1 MPAST
6 PPPPTLVIA
15 GASGDLTRRLLF
27 PAIHRLVAD
36 GLLPIDTGIVG
47 YAIDELT
54 TEQFL
59 DRLRRGVEEHGG
71 GLDLRAWDALSANA
85 TYLQGDLTP
94 DALKALAPHT
104 AGPSVFYLA
113 LPPILFGRAAAAL
126 ADAGLAVEHGGNW
139 RRLVIEKPF
148 GTSLDTANALQAQ
161 ILAGWR
167 EEQIFRIDHFLG
179 KDTVQNLLV
188 FRLANRFVEAIWNNA
203 NIAQVQITAAES
215 LGLEGRWR
223 YYDQAG
229 ALRDMLQNHL
239 MQLFAVTAME
249 PPSVWEGETLRQHKV
264 DVLRATRGP
273 TADNAGTWAVRGRYT
288 AGTVQRPGE
297 PDPVAVPGY
306 REELNIPP
314 DTRTETYAALRLEV
328 DNWRWQGVPFHL
340 RSGKRLGGDLTE
352 IALQLR
358 PAPRLHFQR
367 TASIDPGAATDDGGG
382 SQWVVL
388 RLRPD
393 ETIEVHA
400 VAKRAGLGMALDRI
414 TLTATDHAADA
425 ADYSAYEQLLVDLVA
440 GDRGLFVRGDEALEA
455 WRICQPVL
463 DAWASGEPT
472 PYPAGSEGP
481 EPPTGYFEPG
491 LAQWRPVAPPN
502 AEADDRTGEGGADGH
517 RAPGA
522 SPLPVAA
529 PAAVAMVAGG
539 HGGPGAG
546 AAR

>member
-1 MPAST
+1 MPTSS
-6 PPPPTLVIA
+6 PSPPTLVIL
-15 GASGDLTRRLLF
+15 GGSGDLTRRLLF

-36 GLLPIDTGIVG
+36 GLLPIDTRIVG
-47 YAIDELT
+47 FAIDELT

-71 GLDLRAWDALSANA
+71 GLDQSAWAALSANA

-104 AGPSVFYLA
+104 VGPSVFYLA
-113 LPPILFGRAAAAL
+113 LPPTLFGTAAAAL
-126 ADAGLAVEHGGNW
+126 ADAGLAAEHDGSW

-148 GTSLDTANALQAQ
+148 GTSLDTAGALQAQ
-161 ILAGWR
+161 LLAGWR

-203 NIAQVQITAAES
+203 SIAQVQITAAES

-273 TADNAGTWAVRGRYT
+273 TAGNAGTWAVRGRYT

-297 PDPVAVPGY
+297 PEPVTVPGY
-306 REELNIPP
+306 REEPNIPP

-328 DNWRWQGVPFHL
+328 DNWRWQGVPFYL

-367 TASIDPGAATDDGGG
+367 TASIDPGIENGGT
-382 SQWVVL
+382 QWVVL

-400 VAKRAGLGMALDRI
+400 VAKRAGLGMALERI

-463 DAWASGEPT
+463 DAWATGEPT
-472 PYPAGSEGP
+472 PYGAGSVGP
-481 EPPTGYFEPG
+481 EPPPGFFEPG
-491 LAQWRPVAPPN
+491 LAGWRPVAAPASALNGQRDGTTTAMSSPP
-502 AEADDRTGEGGADGH
+502 
-517 RAPGA
+517 
-522 SPLPVAA
+522 PVAA
-529 PAAVAMVAGG
+529 PAAEAMVVGQQG
-539 HGGPGAG
+539 DPGPAV
-546 AAR
+546 R

>member
-1 MPAST
+1 MPASNL
-6 PPPPTLVIA
+6 PPTLVIA

-36 GLLPIDTGIVG
+36 GLLPIDTRIVG

-59 DRLRRGVEEHGG
+59 DRLRHGIEEHGG
-71 GLDLRAWDALSANA
+71 GLDQRAWAALSANA
-85 TYLQGDLTP
+85 VYLQGDLTP
-94 DALKALAPHT
+94 DAVAALASHT
-104 AGPSVFYLA
+104 TGPSVFYLA
-113 LPPILFGRAAAAL
+113 LPPTLFGQAAAAL
-126 ADAGLAVEHGGNW
+126 ADAGLAAEHDDNW
-139 RRLVIEKPF
+139 RRLVVEKPF

-161 ILAGWR
+161 LLAGWR

-203 NIAQVQITAAES
+203 SIAQVQITAAES

-273 TADNAGTWAVRGRYT
+273 ADGTPGSWAVRGRYT

-306 REELNIPP
+306 REEPNIAP
-314 DTRTETYAALRLEV
+314 DTRTETYAALRLEI
-328 DNWRWQGVPFHL
+328 DNWRWQGVPFYL

-358 PAPRLHFQR
+358 PAPRLHFRR
-367 TASIDPGAATDDGGG
+367 TATIDPASTGTDGGG
-382 SQWVVL
+382 GHHWVVL

-400 VAKRAGLGMALDRI
+400 VAKQAGLGMALERI
-414 TLTATDHAADA
+414 TLTATDDAADA

-463 DAWASGEPT
+463 DAWATGEPT
-472 PYPAGSEGP
+472 PYAAGSDGP
-481 EPPTGYFEPG
+481 EPPAGFFEPG
-491 LAQWRPVAPPN
+491 LAPWRPVAPPSPPS
-502 AEADDRTGEGGADGH
+502 
-517 RAPGA
+517 APVG
-522 SPLPVAA
+522 VAA
-529 PAAVAMVAGG
+529 DTPAA
-539 HGGPGAG
+539 
-546 AAR
+546 R